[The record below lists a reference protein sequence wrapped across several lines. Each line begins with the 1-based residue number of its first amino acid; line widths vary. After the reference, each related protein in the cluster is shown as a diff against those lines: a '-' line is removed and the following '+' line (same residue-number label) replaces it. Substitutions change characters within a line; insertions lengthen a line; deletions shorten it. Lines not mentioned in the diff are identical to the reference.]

1 MYKFLLTPLFAAAL
15 IAGLASGSMAG
26 YNYHGSS
33 MQMSEMSAIDSDNN
47 GKITFEEFSA
57 PTVDRLK
64 SGFEMLD
71 TDNDGNIDQKEWNEY
86 LKVHGIDVD
95 SES

>member
-1 MYKFLLTPLFAAAL
+1 MYKFLSTPLFAAML

-33 MQMSEMSAIDSDNN
+33 MQMSEMSAIDSNN
-47 GKITFEEFSA
+47 DGMITFDEFSA

-64 SGFEMLD
+64 SGFDMLD
-71 TDNDGNIDQKEWNEY
+71 TDNNGKIDQKEWNEY
-86 LKVHGIDVD
+86 LKVHGINVD

>member
-1 MYKFLLTPLFAAAL
+1 MYKLRLTPLFAAMM
-15 IAGLASGSMAG
+15 IAGLASGSTAG

-33 MQMSEMSAIDSDNN
+33 MQMSEMSAIDSNN
-47 GKITFEEFSA
+47 DGMITFDEFSA

-64 SGFEMLD
+64 SGFDMLD
-71 TDNDGNIDQKEWNEY
+71 TDNGGKIDRKEWDEY
-86 LKVHGIDVD
+86 LKVHGINVD

>member
-1 MYKFLLTPLFAAAL
+1 MYKLLLTPMFAAMM
-15 IAGLASGSMAG
+15 IAGLASGSIAG

-33 MQMSEMSAIDSDNN
+33 MQMSEMSAIDSD
-47 GKITFEEFSA
+47 GDGTITFDEFSA

-64 SGFEMLD
+64 SGFDMLD
-71 TDNDGNIDQKEWNEY
+71 TDNDGKIDQKEWDEY
-86 LKVHGIDVD
+86 LKVHGINVG